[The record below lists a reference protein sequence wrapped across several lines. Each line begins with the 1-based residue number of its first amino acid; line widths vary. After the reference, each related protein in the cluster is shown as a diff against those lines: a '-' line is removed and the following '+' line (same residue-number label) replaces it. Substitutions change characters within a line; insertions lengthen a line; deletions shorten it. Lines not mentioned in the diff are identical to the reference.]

1 MTAKQ
6 TEAKTTPAP
15 WRRL

>member
-6 TEAKTTPAP
+6 TKHV
-15 WRRL
+15 